1 MHKRM
6 IPVLLAAI
14 IVLVA
19 CGAASFAQDTP
30 PLPPPIPPPE
40 PEQGVRGSG
49 AIPAMLGSIG
59 MFDVNVWKA
68 GDALYGGFRYME
80 GSPQIRRSISITTRT
95 ITGMKIQGNFA
106 VINALGTW
114 NGMPAKLMI
123 EVLDDVGA
131 GDWFHIVAQPLGP
144 LTLIFDR
151 AGGVVKGDLM
161 VFSQPPPP
169 DMLAKGEG
177 MIALRNATVG
187 RFQFSASSIRGII
200 DGGLMYA
207 EISPLLAPTLTV
219 IRPTVRISMPK
230 VEKLAMNGNTAMF
243 AGRGTLNARP
253 ALIEV
258 RVVDNSML
266 ASPIPVPDEFFIRA
280 QTLVVNTD
288 MPTVVYEAGGP
299 LKAGDIVVGT
309 VPVIR

>member
-1 MHKRM
+1 
-6 IPVLLAAI
+6 
-14 IVLVA
+14 
-19 CGAASFAQDTP
+19 
-30 PLPPPIPPPE
+30 
-40 PEQGVRGSG
+40 
-49 AIPAMLGSIG
+49 
-59 MFDVNVWKA
+59 
-68 GDALYGGFRYME
+68 
-80 GSPQIRRSISITTRT
+80 
-95 ITGMKIQGNFA
+95 
-106 VINALGTW
+106 
-114 NGMPAKLMI
+114 
-123 EVLDDVGA
+123 
-131 GDWFHIVAQPLGP
+131 
-144 LTLIFDR
+144 
-151 AGGVVKGDLM
+151 
-161 VFSQPPPP
+161 
-169 DMLAKGEG
+169 
-177 MIALRNATVG
+177 
-187 RFQFSASSIRGII
+187 
-200 DGGLMYA
+200 MYA